1 VRLGVFGAVMALS
14 VCGNAA
20 AAETPFEHQVLV
32 ALNTARTDPAAYA
45 TALKQYRTYFDAK
58 LLRYP
63 GATVDLE
70 TQEGVQAVDETI
82 GFLSRQA
89 PLAPVAPTPL
99 FAASAADLVADQA
112 VGGTGHEG
120 KDGATPADRAH
131 RHGGGGFI
139 AEVIA
144 YGPLDP
150 ADVVRQLIVDDGVP
164 DRGHRSIIYSPELRF
179 AGVACG
185 PHPEYRMVCVIDLS
199 ITPDGRAPG
208 SRAPAATHR

>member
-1 VRLGVFGAVMALS
+1 VRLGVFGALIALS
-14 VCGNAA
+14 AWATAA

-32 ALNTARTDPAAYA
+32 ALNAARTDPAGYA
-45 TALKQYRTYFDAK
+45 VGLKLYRTYFHAK
-58 LLRYP
+58 LLHYP
-63 GATVDLE
+63 GAEADLE
-70 TQEGVQAVDETI
+70 TQEGVEVVDETI

-89 PLAPVAPTPL
+89 PLAPVAPAPL